1 MIIERRMKKKDLSIV
16 WFKRDLRLR
25 DHAPLC
31 RAIDAGDPILL
42 LYIFEPG
49 LRSDPH
55 YSPRHWD
62 FVQQSIAELNQQLK
76 AYDTRVLVLDQEAL
90 EVFEVLNT
98 QFSIKALFSHEET
111 GLSITFERDLKLKN
125 WCLDNAI
132 TWHET
137 PSNGIIRGLKDRSEW
152 DKRWNQR
159 MRSPTVDPAL
169 EQARFIPLSSIKS
182 VQALKQ
188 NKRLIPEPESNLH
201 LQHGGE
207 ISAWACLDDFLNARG
222 RRYHWDISKPEASR
236 HSCSR
241 LSAYLAWGNL
251 SIRQVYRSVLLKRQE
266 LGWQRPMNAL
276 CSRLHWHCHFIQKFE
291 TECAMEFRA
300 VNRAYDFFEYREP
313 ALSKD
318 DLEAW
323 ENGQTG
329 FPLVDACMRA
339 LQQSGY
345 INFRMRAM
353 LVSFLCHHLN
363 IHWKHAAE
371 HLAKL
376 FLDFEPGIHYPQI
389 QMQAG
394 VTGMNTLRIYNP
406 IKQSEE
412 HDPEGNFIRQWVPE
426 LGEIP
431 APLIHRPWFLTE
443 MEQLMY
449 GVEIG
454 RDYPRPIIDLEKA
467 AKAARERLWSFRKRA
482 DVKHESKRILSIH
495 VRPKSRSAIR
505 SGEKMLGTP

>member
-1 MIIERRMKKKDLSIV
+1 
-16 WFKRDLRLR
+16 
-25 DHAPLC
+25 
-31 RAIDAGDPILL
+31 
-42 LYIFEPG
+42 
-49 LRSDPH
+49 
-55 YSPRHWD
+55 
-62 FVQQSIAELNQQLK
+62 
-76 AYDTRVLVLDQEAL
+76 
-90 EVFEVLNT
+90 
-98 QFSIKALFSHEET
+98 
-111 GLSITFERDLKLKN
+111 
-125 WCLDNAI
+125 
-132 TWHET
+132 
-137 PSNGIIRGLKDRSEW
+137 
-152 DKRWNQR
+152 
-159 MRSPTVDPAL
+159 
-169 EQARFIPLSSIKS
+169 
-182 VQALKQ
+182 
-188 NKRLIPEPESNLH
+188 
-201 LQHGGE
+201 
-207 ISAWACLDDFLNARG
+207 
-222 RRYHWDISKPEASR
+222 
-236 HSCSR
+236 
-241 LSAYLAWGNL
+241 
-251 SIRQVYRSVLLKRQE
+251 
-266 LGWQRPMNAL
+266 
-276 CSRLHWHCHFIQKFE
+276 
-291 TECAMEFRA
+291 MEFRA

-329 FPLVDACMRA
+329 LPLVDACMRA

-467 AKAARERLWSFRKRA
+467 AKAARERLWSFRKRP